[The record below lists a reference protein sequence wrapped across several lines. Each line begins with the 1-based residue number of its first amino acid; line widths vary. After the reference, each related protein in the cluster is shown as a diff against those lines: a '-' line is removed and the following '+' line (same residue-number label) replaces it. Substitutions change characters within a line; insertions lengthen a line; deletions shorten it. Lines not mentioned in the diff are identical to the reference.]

1 MKNLILIFII
11 LFFPL
16 MVRAQKSTRI
26 TGIVTDNKG
35 NPLPGANIII
45 PTLHLGSAADNSGKY
60 KFTVPAE
67 YSKGQGVDLRA
78 QYIGYKSQT
87 TAITLTGDS
96 IKQNFSLETD
106 VFQSDEVV
114 VTGLASK
121 TSKARA
127 EVSVSNV
134 NAAALTETSSF
145 QSISQLI
152 EGQISGVQ
160 VTSSSGNTGGG
171 FRFYVR
177 GGGGLNG
184 DGQPVVYVDG
194 IRVASYEVTGAPD
207 VGGQGI
213 SMLSILAPENI
224 AKIQVLKGPAAAA
237 MYGTSGSNGVVL
249 ITTKSGATLGSSRKL
264 SVNYKYAYGLNTQS
278 YKYKT
283 SNFLSANSAN
293 AIFRNGITRQHALSL
308 SGGSNLLRYYTS
320 FDDRYEEG
328 DIPNN
333 NIDRKVLRANFT
345 SNATSYLTLKIS
357 SGYSLT
363 NIRRPLDDNTHMGF
377 LMNVL
382 STPKAYS
389 WGTDSAAVFQIKD
402 ESKIESFTGGIQITL
417 TPLNNLTF
425 YFNGG
430 IDNNNRRQDQ
440 TYPQNLAVYD
450 FSNGRRTIFNAD
462 YRQYTYD
469 LNGRY
474 TYNISGLHAT
484 SIIGAQLFDETD
496 RGSSLGSENFET
508 NLISAISAGSIKEYM
523 GESFFNI
530 REAGIFTEN
539 NFSYNNQYF
548 LTLGLREDYA
558 SSIGP
563 QVPSILYP
571 KVSFALQLDKYNW
584 FPSNLFGLF
593 KLRAAYGESGQ
604 LPNDLAPISLLW
616 GAANVGG
623 KVGAVIKNI
632 GNSSIKPERIKE
644 FETGLDAEFLKKY
657 SLEFTYYRQ
666 NASNSIFYKYES
678 PSTGLTE
685 RPVPFNVG
693 GIKNWGF
700 ESLLKASLIRS
711 RDYRLDLSLIWNY
724 QNNLVTN
731 LGGTEP
737 IISWVNAIKEGLPK
751 HEFYDYKVLGAKF
764 DSFGIYTGVENTT
777 KERVDL
783 GNPIPNHTGSF
794 TIKFRFLKNFNLY
807 ALMNWALNRKMLNV
821 TKAYAALNGDVPE
834 YNILEAQLGI
844 TTDPEITLLKPGTQ
858 EYINAAN
865 RYARL
870 DPNYASNYIEDA
882 GYLKIR
888 ELSLSYNFRDFLPKT
903 NYNYLKDIV
912 IGVSV
917 LNVWT
922 FTKYSGADI
931 ELNATDNVG
940 NISLARGID
949 FYTLQH
955 PRVYNMWVRISL

>member
-1 MKNLILIFII
+1 MKNLILILLLSFYSFVV
-11 LFFPL
+11 LG
-16 MVRAQKSTRI
+16 QQGTRI
-26 TGIVTDNKG
+26 SGIVTDNED
-35 NPLPGANIII
+35 NPLPGANVFIS
-45 PTLHLGSAADNSGKY
+45 TLHLGSATNDNGEY
-60 KFTVPAE
+60 EFTVPAE
-67 YSKGQGVDLRA
+67 DLKGQSVNLKA

-87 TAITLTGDS
+87 VAITLRGDS
-96 IKQNFSLETD
+96 IEQNFSLEED

-134 NAAALTETSSF
+134 NAASLAQTSSF
-145 QSISQLI
+145 QSISQLV

-184 DGQPVVYVDG
+184 NGQPVVYVDG
-194 IRVASYEVTGAPD
+194 IRVASYEVTGVPN

-213 SMLSILAPENI
+213 SMLSIVAPENI

-249 ITTKSGATLGSSRKL
+249 ITTKSGAAPGSSGKL

-293 AIFRNGITRQHALSL
+293 AIFRNGLTRQHALSL
-308 SGGSNLLRYYTS
+308 SGGTNLLRYYTS

-345 SNATSYLTLKIS
+345 SYATPYLTLKIS

-363 NIRRPLDDNTHMGF
+363 NVRRPLDDNTHMGF

-402 ESKIESFTGGIQITL
+402 ESKIESFTGGIQVTF
-417 TPLNNLTF
+417 TPLSKLIF

-430 IDNNNRRQDQ
+430 INNSNRRQDQ
-440 TYPQNLAVYD
+440 TYPQNLVVYD

-469 LNGRY
+469 FNGRY

-496 RGSSLGSENFET
+496 RGSSMGTEDFET
-508 NLISAISAGSIKEYM
+508 NLITDINAGSITEYT
-523 GESFFNI
+523 GESFVNT
-530 REAGIFTEN
+530 REAGIFTEH

-548 LTLGLREDYA
+548 LTLGLRKDYA
-558 SSIGP
+558 SSIGADA
-563 QVPSILYP
+563 PSILYP
-571 KVSFALQLDKYNW
+571 QVSFALRFDKYSW

-623 KVGAVIKNI
+623 KVGAVIKNV

-644 FETGLDAEFLKKY
+644 FETGLDAEFLKNY
-657 SLEFTYYRQ
+657 SFEFTYYRQ

-685 RPVPFNVG
+685 SSVPFNVG

-711 RDYRLDLSLIWNY
+711 RDYGLDLSLIWNY

-731 LGGTEP
+731 LGGAEL
-737 IISWVNAIKEGLPK
+737 IISWVNVIKEGLPK

-764 DSFGIYTGVENTT
+764 DSFGIYTGANTT
-777 KERVDL
+777 RERVDL

-807 ALMNWALNRKMLNV
+807 ALMDWALNRKMFNV

-834 YNILEAQLGI
+834 YNILESQLGI
-844 TTDPEITLLKPGTQ
+844 TTDPEIAPLKPGTQ

-870 DPNYASNYIEDA
+870 DPDYPSNYIEDA
-882 GYLKIR
+882 GYFKIR
-888 ELSLSYNFRDFLPKT
+888 ELSLSYNFKDFLPKSS
-903 NYNYLKDIV
+903 YNYLKDIV

-940 NISLARGID
+940 NMSLARGID

-955 PRVYNMWVRISL
+955 PRVYNMWVRVSL